1 MRNKSFS
8 NVMYAIF
15 VKNIGLKLTALA
27 LTILFYIVI
36 CY

>member
-1 MRNKSFS
+1 MRNKGFGS
-8 NVMYAIF
+8 VMYAIF

-27 LTILFYIVI
+27 LTILFYVVI

>member
-1 MRNKSFS
+1 MRNKSFG
-8 NVMYAIF
+8 NFLYAVF

-27 LTILFYIVI
+27 LTVLFYVVI